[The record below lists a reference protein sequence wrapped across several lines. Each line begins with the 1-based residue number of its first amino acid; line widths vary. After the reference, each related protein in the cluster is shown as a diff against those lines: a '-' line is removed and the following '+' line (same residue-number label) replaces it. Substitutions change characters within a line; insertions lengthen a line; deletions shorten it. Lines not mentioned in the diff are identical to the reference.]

1 MFGVDIILDEN
12 LHPYILEMNK
22 GPDMK
27 PKDDEDHKIKKKVI
41 EDTFGRVNLIEVDN
55 NEYREI

>member
-1 MFGVDIILDEN
+1 MFGVDIMLDEQ

-27 PKDDEDHKIKKKVI
+27 PKDDEDYQVKKVI
-41 EDTFGRVNLIEVDN
+41 EDTFGKVDLIDVDDN
-55 NEYREI
+55 QYREI